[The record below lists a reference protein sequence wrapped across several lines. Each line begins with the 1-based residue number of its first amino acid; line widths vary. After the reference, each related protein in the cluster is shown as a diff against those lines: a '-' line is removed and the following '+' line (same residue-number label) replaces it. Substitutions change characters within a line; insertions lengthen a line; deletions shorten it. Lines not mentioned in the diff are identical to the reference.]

1 MEIIDL
7 TLSSLVPY
15 ANNPRENSSAVDGVA
30 ESIRQFGFQQPI
42 VVDSR
47 NEIVC
52 GHTRFLAAQ
61 KLGLEKVPCVR
72 VDALSSAQIKAYRLL
87 DNKLHE
93 KSTWNVDLL
102 RVELGSFE
110 FDFTPFDVEFNF
122 EDADEHEAK
131 QGEVKI
137 PTSFQL
143 IVECEDEESQA
154 ELYERLVSE
163 GYKTRICNLCA
174 NDV

>member
-15 ANNPRENSSAVDGVA
+15 ANNPRENASAVDGVA

-72 VDALSSAQIKAYRLL
+72 IDALSSAQIKAYRLL

-102 RVELGSFE
+102 RDELGSFE

-122 EDADEHEAK
+122 DDTDEQEAK
-131 QGEVKI
+131 QDEVKI
-137 PTSFQL
+137 STSFQL

-154 ELYERLVSE
+154 ELYERLVAE

>member
-15 ANNPRENSSAVDGVA
+15 AKNPRENAAAIDGVA

-42 VVDSR
+42 VVDAR

-72 VDALSSAQIKAYRLL
+72 VDALTREQIKAYRLL

-93 KSTWNVDLL
+93 KSTWDFNLL
-102 RVELGSFE
+102 REELDSFE
-110 FDFTPFDVEFNF
+110 FDFAPFEVEFKF
-122 EDADEHEAK
+122 DDSEEPEKPQEDVPISA
-131 QGEVKI
+131 
-137 PTSFQL
+137 SFQL
-143 IVECEDEESQA
+143 IVECEDEASQA
-154 ELYERLVSE
+154 ELYERLVAE
-163 GYKTRICNLCA
+163 GYKTRTCNL
-174 NDV
+174 